1 MLALLFLGHRR
12 DAILH
17 GEVLRSGDA
26 EAEVHLADVVLDEDA
41 DVEVHTLGV
50 LRRAGYGGLDLIDS
64 GEVEVGVGYR
74 SRPREGAGGVDGE
87 ALIAHDGEGV
97 AQLATTTHLV
107 ASRHAHL
114 AVGRIGEVERTAPLC
129 LDVVRATCGE
139 VSADAYR
146 GIYVD
151 RQVYIEPAEGGGGDL
166 DLLRE
171 EGIGEVY
178 ELDELIGLLAG
189 CQRVFAHDVGAA
201 RTAEYVHAT
210 ADAQ

>member
-17 GEVLRSGDA
+17 GEVLRCGDS
-26 EAEVHLADVVLDEDA
+26 EAEVHLADVVLDKDA

-50 LRRAGYGGLDLIDS
+50 LRRAGDGGLDLIDR

-74 SRPREGAGGVDGE
+74 SCPREGAGGINGE

-107 ASRHAHL
+107 ASRHTHL
-114 AVGRIGEVERTAPLC
+114 AVGRISEVECAAPLC
-129 LDVVRATCGE
+129 LDVVRAASRE
-139 VSADAYR
+139 VGADTYR

-151 RQVYIEPAEGGGGDL
+151 RQVHIEPAERGGGDL

-171 EGIGEVY
+171 EGIGEVH

-189 CQRVFAHDVGAA
+189 CQRVFAHDIGAV

-210 ADAQ
+210 TDAQ

>member
-17 GEVLRSGDA
+17 GEVLRSGDT

-50 LRRAGYGGLDLIDS
+50 LRRAGYGGLDLIDR

-74 SRPREGAGGVDGE
+74 SCPREGAGGVDGE
-87 ALIAHDGEGV
+87 ALIAYDGEGV

-107 ASRHAHL
+107 APRHTHL
-114 AVGRIGEVERTAPLC
+114 AVGRIDEVERAAPLSM
-129 LDVVRATCGE
+129 DIVRAASRE
-139 VSADAYR
+139 VGADVYR

-151 RQVYIEPAEGGGGDL
+151 RQIHIKPTKGGGGDL
-166 DLLRE
+166 YLLGE
-171 EGIGEVY
+171 EGIGEVD

-189 CQRVFAHDVGAA
+189 CQRVFAHDVGAV